1 MAEARRSK
9 VRAPDK
15 FEKMDLNFFEKV
27 RQEYRR
33 RAQEDPKRFHLVDA
47 TQTPEVIW
55 NGLKQLE
62 LQI

>member
-1 MAEARRSK
+1 
-9 VRAPDK
+9 
-15 FEKMDLNFFEKV
+15 MDLNFFEKV